1 MILSNRTI
9 TYTIL
14 FITALTG
21 CYNPDDDAI
30 KVEEVI
36 ELKSNGNSVLAD
48 AASTLD
54 LYAYIPEDASKD
66 KTSINLEITK
76 GTFTESNE
84 KKITVKADSTGQLN
98 NENKKIAKIRIRSDN
113 TEGTAIVKASIENF
127 TDTLRI
133 QFTKA
138 LPEAISVTTSAFYV
152 YSDFKSEITISAQLL
167 RKTGKP
173 STGAEVRFEVHAPN
187 GSVLSESTN
196 FREEKLRSDDLAKVS
211 AIYSPGN
218 INYTGFA
225 FVIASANNINIKPDT
240 TSIYIYPPEEN
251 K

>member
-1 MILSNRTI
+1 MTFSYKKI

-14 FITALTG
+14 LITVLTG
-21 CYNPDDDAI
+21 CYDPDDDAI
-30 KVEEVI
+30 RSEEVI
-36 ELKSNGNSVLAD
+36 ELTSNENSILAD

-54 LYAYIPEDASKD
+54 LYAYIPEEASKD
-66 KTSINLEITK
+66 KTTINLEITK
-76 GTFTESNE
+76 GTFIDNNE
-84 KKITVKADSTGQLN
+84 KKTTVKADSTGQLN
-98 NENKKIAKIRIRSDN
+98 NVNKKIAKIRIRSDN
-113 TEGTAIVKASIENF
+113 TEGAAIVKASIENF
-127 TDTLRI
+127 TDTLII

-138 LPEAISVTTSAFYV
+138 LPEAISVATSAFYV
-152 YSDFKSEITISAQLL
+152 YSDFKSEITVSAQLL

-173 STGAEVRFEVHAPN
+173 STGAEVRFEVHAPD
-187 GSVLSESTN
+187 GSVLSESIN

-225 FVIASANNINIKPDT
+225 FVIASANNGNIKPDT